1 MDSPRLDPK
10 PTAAWPRPP
19 RCLTAGDLIRVP
31 DGARVAV
38 AGLVICRQR
47 PGTARGVI
55 FVSIEDET
63 GVANIVIWAGVFD
76 RFRRAVVAG
85 RCLKVTGRLQRDGAV
100 VHVIADRI
108 EDLSPLLDEI
118 ITIDALPGPADHL
131 LR

>member
-1 MDSPRLDPK
+1 M
-10 PTAAWPRPP
+10 
-19 RCLTAGDLIRVP
+19 P